1 MANTYFER
9 LVNSSKNYGFDMIV
23 IANNILE
30 GALKARNDSSATF
43 EDYCNSDDE
52 TVKTALWAS
61 TRMYDGICEGYLKA
75 YAELTSREIMEHC
88 IELELKWV
96 NDHLKENYNCE
107 F

>member
-1 MANTYFER
+1 MANTYLER
-9 LVNSSKNYGFDMIV
+9 IANSSKDYGFDVIMI
-23 IANNILE
+23 AHNILE

-75 YAELTSREIMEHC
+75 YAELTGHEILEC
-88 IELELKWV
+88 GIEIELNWIH
-96 NDHLKENYNCE
+96 DLKENYEWE